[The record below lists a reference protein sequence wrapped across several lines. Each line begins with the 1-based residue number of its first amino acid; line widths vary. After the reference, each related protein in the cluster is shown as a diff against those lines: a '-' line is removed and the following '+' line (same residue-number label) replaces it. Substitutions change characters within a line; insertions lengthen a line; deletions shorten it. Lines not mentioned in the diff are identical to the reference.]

1 MMAVIRPYHVL
12 ASFFWVML
20 FATSTFAQEEK
31 TLPETPPILQVR
43 VTEYALNSPIDP
55 NLSNSELLDKI
66 TAASKSAKNQSSGE
80 QPFAIAKNVLRFTH
94 AVGIE
99 SNLQVGR
106 TVSVVVG
113 EARDPRGGGIMRNA
127 TMQEIGTMAKLKTTL
142 TESGVI
148 LAHFTYESSDLEVS
162 QPESMTPDITQL
174 SIESNIV
181 LETGKTVLLLGT
193 DGRSPKVITITFE

>member
-1 MMAVIRPYHVL
+1 MMSVIRPYRVL
-12 ASFFWVML
+12 ASFFWVTL
-20 FATSTFAQEEK
+20 FAISTFAQEEK
-31 TLPETPPILQVR
+31 TQPESPPILQVR

-113 EARDPRGGGIMRNA
+113 EARDPRGGIMRNT
-127 TMQEIGTMAKLKTTL
+127 TMQEIGTMAKLKTTP

-148 LAHFTYESSDLEVS
+148 LAHFTYESSDLEVN

-174 SIESNIV
+174 SIESTIV